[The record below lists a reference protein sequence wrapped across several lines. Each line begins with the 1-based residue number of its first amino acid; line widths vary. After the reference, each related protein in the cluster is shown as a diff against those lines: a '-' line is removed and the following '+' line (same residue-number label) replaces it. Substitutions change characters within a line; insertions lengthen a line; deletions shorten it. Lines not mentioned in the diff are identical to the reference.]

1 MAGVNLD
8 FDWGGERKEKGKR
21 RISSRQHILRMLP
34 VYIGFLQVHICHFYS
49 CKQA

>member
-8 FDWGGERKEKGKR
+8 VEWGGERKEKGKH
-21 RISSRQHILRMLP
+21 RINSRQDILRMLP
-34 VYIGFLQVHICHFYS
+34 VYIGFLQLHICLFYS